1 MLKRDEVKL
10 YYKEVQSYSKTARHF
25 GISQQ
30 AVCEYCKW
38 SPKETLCDKI
48 IKFAKDGIHP
58 DEVAT
63 RLGTNMVKLRGLAR
77 YAGYAIKNN
86 RFILK

>member
-10 YYKEVQSYSKTARHF
+10 YYKQVQSYSKTARHF

-30 AVCEYCKW
+30 AVFEYCKW
-38 SPKETLCDKI
+38 SPKDKLYEKI
-48 IKFAKDGIHP
+48 QEYAKNGVYP

-63 RLGTNMVKLRGLAR
+63 RLGTTLIKLRGLAR